1 MTTQESSAEIRRDIE
16 ATRNNMGE
24 TVDAIQ
30 DRLDPRHLRDEAQ
43 ATIRDTLSDGA
54 DTVIEYVET
63 YRGELTSSV
72 VDAVKRNPIPS
83 LMVGVGVGWLLLD
96 ALSSSPT
103 ERTRYPVQR
112 YRGGYPGG
120 QPYGRAAAGAG
131 YDSAYAYGDYRY
143 VSDGGRVGGEDE
155 NWAQEM
161 VHTAQDKAA
170 DAAETVREKAAE
182 AGDAVRNKAADMGD
196 IAQEEWERARDEA
209 RARGERWTDWADDST
224 SYYRDRAQEMGDTV
238 QERAAQMGDQ
248 AQRYAQRAGYEVQQ
262 TVNDNPLV
270 FAAVAFGVGTLVAM
284 LMPETRQENEWMG
297 DASDRVA
304 DVARGAAQDVAQRAQ
319 HVVDE
324 VAPEVQRAAQQVTD
338 EVKQAGRETV
348 DDIKQTGKEAATR
361 VQDKTKSAVSSEAEK
376 AKQDLKKRA
385 EEGKEAVQE
394 ETGTRG
400 STTKS

>member
-1 MTTQESSAEIRRDIE
+1 MTTRASSEEIRRDIE
-16 ATRNNMGE
+16 ATRNDMGE

-30 DRLDPRHLRDEAQ
+30 DRLDPRHLREEAQ

-54 DTVIEYVET
+54 DTVIDYVGT
-63 YRGELTSSV
+63 YRNELTSSV

-96 ALSSSPT
+96 ALSSSPA
-103 ERTRYPVQR
+103 ESTRYPVQR
-112 YRGGYPGG
+112 YRGGYPGA
-120 QPYGRAAAGAG
+120 QPYGRADAGFG
-131 YDSAYAYGDYRY
+131 YDRAYARGDYRY
-143 VSDGGRVGGEDE
+143 VGDGGRVRGEDE

-161 VHTAQDKAA
+161 VHTAEDAA
-170 DAAETVREKAAE
+170 ASAAETVRDKAAE
-182 AGDAVRNKAADMGD
+182 VGDAVSNKAADMGD
-196 IAQEEWERARDEA
+196 KAQAEWERARDEA
-209 RARGERWTDWADDST
+209 RARGEQWTDWADET
-224 SYYRDRAQEMGDTV
+224 TGYYRDRAQEMGDTV
-238 QERAAQMGDQ
+238 QERAAQMGNQ
-248 AQRYAQRAGYEVQQ
+248 AQRYARRAGDEAQQ

-284 LMPETRQENEWMG
+284 LMPETRRENEWMG

-304 DVARGAAQDVAQRAQ
+304 DVARGAAQDMAQRAQ

-348 DDIKQTGKEAATR
+348 DDLKQTGKEAATR

-376 AKQDLKKRA
+376 AKKDLEKRA

-394 ETGTRG
+394 EMGARR
-400 STTKS
+400 SAKS